1 MYWFCFLFLHHPE
14 FAEADSFYC
23 LQALFSFEIRDFFLK
38 SLDDSGSG
46 IKQKMA
52 QLSQL
57 LKQKDPEV
65 YERLEQQNL
74 YPQYYSF
81 RWLTLILSQEFPLPD
96 VVRIWDSVF
105 ADENRFNFLVRIC
118 CAMIV
123 WVKWR
128 IVNCTLE
135 FLLKRM
141 HNASNPNF
149 HRLLR
154 TQILQSDFATNVKLL
169 QHFPEIDINVVLS
182 KAATL

>member
-1 MYWFCFLFLHHPE
+1 MYSHPIQILSIE
-14 FAEADSFYC
+14 VSFGQRKLANNIPFDLTDCLYFRFSEYAEADSFHC

-74 YPQYYSF
+74 FPQYYSF

-105 ADENRFNFLVRIC
+105 ADDHRFDFLVRIC

-123 WVKWR
+123 
-128 IVNCTLE
+128 
-135 FLLKRM
+135 
-141 HNASNPNF
+141 
-149 HRLLR
+149 
-154 TQILQSDFATNVKLL
+154 
-169 QHFPEIDINVVLS
+169 
-182 KAATL
+182 

>member
-1 MYWFCFLFLHHPE
+1 MHWFCFLLMRHPE

-57 LKQKDPEV
+57 LKLKDPEV

-105 ADENRFNFLVRIC
+105 ADENRFDFLVRIC

-123 WVKWR
+123 WVKWNALWSSYGNEY
-128 IVNCTLE
+128 ITLQLQISTDC
-135 FLLKRM
+135 FGRKYFKVTSQRM
-141 HNASNPNF
+141 WNYCSIF
-149 HRLLR
+149 QKS
-154 TQILQSDFATNVKLL
+154 TST
-169 QHFPEIDINVVLS
+169 
-182 KAATL
+182 

>member
-1 MYWFCFLFLHHPE
+1 MSSIEVSDSSFECMSFWILIPFSILVDPPPE
-14 FAEADSFYC
+14 YAEADSFYC

-65 YERLEQQNL
+65 YARLEQQNL

-105 ADENRFNFLVRIC
+105 ADENRFDFLVRIC

-123 WVKWR
+123 
-128 IVNCTLE
+128 
-135 FLLKRM
+135 
-141 HNASNPNF
+141 
-149 HRLLR
+149 
-154 TQILQSDFATNVKLL
+154 
-169 QHFPEIDINVVLS
+169 
-182 KAATL
+182 

>member
-1 MYWFCFLFLHHPE
+1 M
-14 FAEADSFYC
+14 
-23 LQALFSFEIRDFFLK
+23 FSFEIRDFFLK

-52 QLSQL
+52 QLSKL

-105 ADENRFNFLVRIC
+105 ADENRFDFLVRIC

-123 WVKWR
+123 
-128 IVNCTLE
+128 
-135 FLLKRM
+135 
-141 HNASNPNF
+141 
-149 HRLLR
+149 
-154 TQILQSDFATNVKLL
+154 
-169 QHFPEIDINVVLS
+169 
-182 KAATL
+182 

>member
-1 MYWFCFLFLHHPE
+1 MYLHPIQTLSIEVSVDSCVETDNRPVDYLLSEIFIDFVYFLFCFPPE
-14 FAEADSFYC
+14 YAEADSFYC

-46 IKQKMA
+46 IKQKMV

-105 ADENRFNFLVRIC
+105 ADENRFDFLVRIC

-123 WVKWR
+123 
-128 IVNCTLE
+128 
-135 FLLKRM
+135 
-141 HNASNPNF
+141 
-149 HRLLR
+149 
-154 TQILQSDFATNVKLL
+154 
-169 QHFPEIDINVVLS
+169 
-182 KAATL
+182 